1 MVDLAPAQDVMS
13 ETIEPNGVVVAMAT
27 GAALGLGAWPA
38 EPQPTRAVAQ
48 RAARHSLEVGFN
60 RNSLLGIILNKKV
73 ARRRRMAN
81 AACQDGTV
89 TLWLPRGYRAESE
102 FEVKRSRFLTT
113 LARVDAEEAAREV
126 IADVRRVHPAAR
138 HHCSAFIVEVE
149 GAQHIERSSDDGE
162 PSGTAGAPMLGVL
175 RGSGVTQVVAVVT
188 RYFGGVLLGT
198 GGLVRAYSDA
208 VAEALAVAPKMQLV
222 VATRYRLVVAAADA
236 GGLEQELRRRGAT
249 LVSSTYG
256 PQVELEVLSVIDV
269 ELVARRIT
277 RGRCVVH
284 SVGPVVVEVVR

>member
-1 MVDLAPAQDVMS
+1 
-13 ETIEPNGVVVAMAT
+13 
-27 GAALGLGAWPA
+27 
-38 EPQPTRAVAQ
+38 
-48 RAARHSLEVGFN
+48 
-60 RNSLLGIILNKKV
+60 
-73 ARRRRMAN
+73 MAN

-102 FEVKRSRFLTT
+102 LEVKRSRFLTT

-208 VAEALAVAPKMQLV
+208 VAQALDAAPRVKPLLRVRYSIEVGHGAAGRFQSVLRATGCTIESVDYSEFASITFVAPETCD
-222 VATRYRLVVAAADA
+222 VATVISVAA
-236 GGLEQELRRRGAT
+236 GGRLRPSR
-249 LVSSTYG
+249 
-256 PQVELEVLSVIDV
+256 
-269 ELVARRIT
+269 
-277 RGRCVVH
+277 
-284 SVGPVVVEVVR
+284 VGQFQSEG

>member
-1 MVDLAPAQDVMS
+1 M
-13 ETIEPNGVVVAMAT
+13 
-27 GAALGLGAWPA
+27 
-38 EPQPTRAVAQ
+38 
-48 RAARHSLEVGFN
+48 
-60 RNSLLGIILNKKV
+60 
-73 ARRRRMAN
+73 
-81 AACQDGTV
+81 

-102 FEVKRSRFLTT
+102 LEVKRSRFLTT